1 MQTQLK
7 LNSITSNNISS
18 EMMNDRN
25 IDLNKSYNFKKPMKV
40 EAASPMYDPEV
51 YERQKKL
58 IDMRDR
64 IRAQNLESGTPTPR
78 TPRSQ
83 ELLNELD
90 KFRSKTPATFKAVF
104 D

>member
-1 MQTQLK
+1 
-7 LNSITSNNISS
+7 
-18 EMMNDRN
+18 MMNDRN
-25 IDLNKSYNFKKPMKV
+25 MDLNKSYNFNKKPMKV
-40 EAASPMYDPEV
+40 EAPPMFDPEV
-51 YERQKKL
+51 IERQKKL

-64 IRAQNLESGTPTPR
+64 IRASQQLDSATPTPR

-83 ELLNELD
+83 ELLSELD